1 MRDQV
6 SLLMQT
12 QGCALGP
19 CDFRGIKTSW
29 KMCVQARWTRATET
43 DRDTNTETHTHTQTD
58 TGKHTG
64 WHAAKDTRTHTHTQK
79 DTHTHT
85 HRYAHCTDWHICAQT
100 SGNCRQRQRAWES
113 QRKRERERQNKVKIT
128 WTCIKSK
135 LLFHETTCQVSSVHD
150 GQTCEIFAGTQA
162 FHFDMHYIELNSW
175 LSLRL
180 FGRIFLMGL
189 GVVSFC
195 LAEFAFTVYKVPV
208 HFNLIACFLTF
219 QVR

>member
-43 DRDTNTETHTHTQTD
+43 DRDTNTETHTRTHTHRLTQANTQAD
-58 TGKHTG
+58 TLQKTP
-64 WHAAKDTRTHTHTQK
+64 AHTHTQK

-113 QRKRERERQNKVKIT
+113 QRKRERERETEQSQNYMNLHQ
-128 WTCIKSK
+128 IKASIPRNY
-135 LLFHETTCQVSSVHD
+135 LSGIISSWWANLRDIRRNSGLPLRH
-150 GQTCEIFAGTQA
+150 AL
-162 FHFDMHYIELNSW
+162 HWIELVTVSAIVWQDILDGSW
-175 LSLRL
+175 SR
-180 FGRIFLMGL
+180 
-189 GVVSFC
+189 
-195 LAEFAFTVYKVPV
+195 
-208 HFNLIACFLTF
+208 
-219 QVR
+219 

>member
-19 CDFRGIKTSW
+19 CDFRGIKASW

-43 DRDTNTETHTHTQTD
+43 DRDTDTETHTHTRTRTD
-58 TGKHTG
+58 TRKHTG
-64 WHAAKDTRTHTHTQK
+64 WHAGKDTRTHTHTQR
-79 DTHTHT
+79 HAHT
-85 HRYAHCTDWHICAQT
+85 HRYARRHPGIAGRDREHE
-100 SGNCRQRQRAWES
+100 RVRE
-113 QRKRERERQNKVKIT
+113 RERERQNKVKLHELASNRSFYST
-128 WTCIKSK
+128 KLFVRYHQFMMGKPARYSQELRPSTSTCI
-135 LLFHETTCQVSSVHD
+135 TT
-150 GQTCEIFAGTQA
+150 
-162 FHFDMHYIELNSW
+162 LNW
-175 LSLRL
+175 TRDCLCDL